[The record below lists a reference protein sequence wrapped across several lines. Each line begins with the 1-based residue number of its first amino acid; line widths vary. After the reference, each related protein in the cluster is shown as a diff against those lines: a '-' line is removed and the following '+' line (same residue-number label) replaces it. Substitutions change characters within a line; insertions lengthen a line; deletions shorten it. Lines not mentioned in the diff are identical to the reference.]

1 MGLWF
6 FKVIAFG
13 EIVVGFL
20 SLFYKKVSLQ
30 GWRIG
35 IYIEHFSF
43 GYSPGFI
50 HSLGPMALIP
60 RP

>member
-20 SLFYKKVSLQ
+20 FLFFYKKASLQ
-30 GWRIG
+30 GWG
-35 IYIEHFSF
+35 MVMYT
-43 GYSPGFI
+43 
-50 HSLGPMALIP
+50 
-60 RP
+60 

>member
-20 SLFYKKVSLQ
+20 ILFYKKASLQ
-30 GWRIG
+30 GWG
-35 IYIEHFSF
+35 VVIYT
-43 GYSPGFI
+43 
-50 HSLGPMALIP
+50 
-60 RP
+60 